1 MESSHNKRD
10 QRALII
16 GFALILFVGIY
27 FIGKS
32 FFWTRSNTS
41 EISTTST
48 LDKEQTGVPLITPDV
63 LLKKI
68 QNGDTMTIIDIRTAV
83 DFESG
88 HIIHSLSLP
97 IGSLQ
102 NFSPDKNESVVV
114 VFSEADLQTFE
125 TAKNILVQKSFLYFF
140 LQGGF
145 EGWQNMSAPIFSFG
159 DTTSFVDQSKIT
171 YIGLESFKKLLSE
184 KEPSLFILE
193 VQTEENYNKAHIVGA
208 TNIPLDQLEKRSGE
222 IPAGRQIIVYGENDS
237 ISFRGGVH
245 LSDLGIFTAQTLSGN
260 KYLSPDSGLPFESK
274 KQ

>member
-1 MESSHNKRD
+1 
-10 QRALII
+10 
-16 GFALILFVGIY
+16 
-27 FIGKS
+27 
-32 FFWTRSNTS
+32 
-41 EISTTST
+41 
-48 LDKEQTGVPLITPDV
+48 
-63 LLKKI
+63 
-68 QNGDTMTIIDIRTAV
+68 
-83 DFESG
+83 
-88 HIIHSLSLP
+88 
-97 IGSLQ
+97 
-102 NFSPDKNESVVV
+102 
-114 VFSEADLQTFE
+114 
-125 TAKNILVQKSFLYFF
+125 
-140 LQGGF
+140 
-145 EGWQNMSAPIFSFG
+145 MSAPIFSFG

-184 KEPSLFILE
+184 KEPSLFILD